1 MSINTGGLR
10 RHGGRVSLY
19 VLCALLAACGHKNEK
34 DEPPDPMQ
42 KVSTVSVDPL
52 VVMPASVHYF
62 SNGQAWGGAIGGLIG
77 GAIASAFTPSD
88 PIRARLDEKHVD
100 MGAILV
106 EEMRAALARQSRLRL
121 VDHDADGVISFE
133 IKDYGFHADGAF
145 SGKMKV
151 LLNIE
156 TKVRDRKGEVLFSD
170 TDRETNQDDTR
181 HSMSDYFDNLPL
193 LNAAF
198 HQVAA
203 QAAADQSNSMLNS
216 AGEAGPGPA
225 APPVVPA
232 RAIAVPAAQPPPA
245 PSKG

>member
-1 MSINTGGLR
+1 MSIIADGFR

-42 KVSTVSVDPL
+42 KISTVSVDPL
-52 VVMPASVHYF
+52 VVMPASVHYV
-62 SNGQAWGGAIGGLIG
+62 SASQAWGAALGGVVG
-77 GAIASAFTPSD
+77 GAIVGAFMPND
-88 PIRARLDEKHVD
+88 PIRSKLDEKHVD

-121 VDHDADGVISFE
+121 VDRDADAVVSFE
-133 IKDYGFHADGAF
+133 IKDYGFNTDSVL
-145 SGKMKV
+145 SGRMKV

-193 LNAAF
+193 LNSAF

-232 RAIAVPAAQPPPA
+232 RAITVPAAQPPPA